1 MYRPPLPPTATS
13 STLKNNRPAA
23 SDRLIIIQDI
33 QDKLKISKQEQ
44 EIALRNHT
52 MQNKLVRDELII
64 HNKLLALN
72 LRKSE
77 SQALQQVERYKS
89 KMKHRFLINI
99 SSMTE
104 LEIEEKRKEGCGYD
118 MRPTC
123 LIKEEK
129 EKERIETNS
138 ILGLEATHI
147 LDCLSS
153 VQVDVLKKVNKANL
167 MIAVRKYNAEKLKA
181 EEKEEN
187 DVNHQTNNDRLKVE
201 MEMLQ
206 NWKPPECYTPQERAM
221 ATKQLKRIDEENDRL
236 TATLEL
242 KLNVLRR
249 QESVLKGRLDEAI
262 DKVELCDVLLKQV
275 VVAGR
280 TGERWRAYEKDMKI
294 ELRKYDDWKTRH
306 LLRDDV
312 EGKKG
317 TEEVEGKKKE
327 IDDVFKWYSSDG
339 ESESDED

>member
-1 MYRPPLPPTATS
+1 M
-13 STLKNNRPAA
+13 KNNRPAA

-33 QDKLKISKQEQ
+33 QDKLKISRQEQ
-44 EIALRNHT
+44 EIALRNYT

-77 SQALQQVERYKS
+77 SQVLQQVERYKS

-99 SSMTE
+99 SNMTE

-129 EKERIETNS
+129 EKERVETNS

-187 DVNHQTNNDRLKVE
+187 DVNHQTNNDRLKIE

-249 QESVLKGRLDEAI
+249 EESVLKGRLDEAM

-280 TGERWRAYEKDMKI
+280 TGESWRAYEKDMKI

-312 EGKKG
+312 EGKK
-317 TEEVEGKKKE
+317 TEDVVVDEGKEKE
-327 IDDVFKWYSSDG
+327 FKWYSSDG